1 MDNELPIVVYDAI
14 TPGNLRRVLTGAQ
27 GVGTL
32 VR

>member
-1 MDNELPIVVYDAI
+1 VVFDALLV
-14 TPGNLRRVLTGAQ
+14 GNLRRVLTGEA